1 MSLKRR
7 WSFKLT
13 KHFVYSHN
21 DSDRLEI
28 SLKCQL
34 WQKARPIQHCD
45 ICHVSFSKACV
56 PNHLIDKS
64 RKHLIVPV
72 TKKWS
77 LKFLI
82 YFSNKDGPVSNFQDA
97 KPCHMCEKLETP
109 WYYDLCNVNLFRDC
123 AGRHHSDQFR
133 LHGVV
138 PKTQQSSFEISKH
151 SSRHYHYV
159 HSIQDIIC
167 HMCEDPTLHCNLCC
181 INLCKAC
188 VRKRMFAKHWMHK
201 IVTISKLWSI
211 AKRICN
217 QIGSCQEVC
226 PLLPVWA
233 A

>member
-1 MSLKRR
+1 M
-7 WSFKLT
+7 
-13 KHFVYSHN
+13 
-21 DSDRLEI
+21 
-28 SLKCQL
+28 
-34 WQKARPIQHCD
+34 
-45 ICHVSFSKACV
+45 
-56 PNHLIDKS
+56 
-64 RKHLIVPV
+64 PV

-82 YFSNKDGPVSNFQDA
+82 HFSNKDVSGCQTMPYVWETRNTVVLWPLQRQPFQ
-97 KPCHMCEKLETP
+97 TP
-109 WYYDLCNVNLFRDC
+109 

-188 VRKRMFAKHWMHK
+188 VRKHMFAKHWMHK